1 MGWLDGYVTIVTGG
15 GAGIGRAVVRRF
27 VEEGAKVGVLERFPE
42 RVDELNKELGENGIA
57 VQGSSSQLEDNDKV
71 VAETVKAFGKLD
83 VFVGNAAIFDNM
95 TTLVD
100 LPRETINQ
108 AFDELFAVNV
118 KGYLLGAKA
127 AVDELQKTGGSIIF
141 TVSNAGFYPAGGGPL
156 YTSSKHAVL
165 GLVRQLAYEL
175 APTIRVNGL
184 APGGTL
190 TDLRGLQA
198 LGTADSSSYSRV
210 PPDIMEA
217 ALRSGNPLEQAA
229 HPEDHSGGYV
239 YLASKENSG
248 AVTGHVVESTG
259 GIGVRG
265 FTRGI
270 RATQSR

>member
-27 VEEGAKVGVLERFPE
+27 VEEGARVVVLERVPD
-42 RVDELNKELGENGIA
+42 RVEELKQELGSNGSA
-57 VQGSSSQLEDNDKV
+57 VQGSSAELADNERV

-83 VFVGNAAIFDNM
+83 VFVGNAAIFDSM

-100 LPRETINQ
+100 LPRETIGQ

-118 KGYLLGAKA
+118 KGYLFGAKA
-127 AVDELQKTGGSIIF
+127 AVDELQKTGGSIIY

-156 YTSSKHAVL
+156 YTMSKHAVV
-165 GLVRQLAYEL
+165 GLIRQLAYEL

-198 LGTADSSSYSRV
+198 LGTADQSSYSRV
-210 PPDIMEA
+210 GADVMEQ

-229 HPEDHSGGYV
+229 HPEDHAGGYV
-239 YLASKENSG
+239 YLASRENSV